1 MCIMSK
7 LHVNHIKS
15 FLENTFSEFIDI
27 ADLSK
32 KCKEEQHKNM
42 LSRALAAYAISI
54 LAPCSA
60 EIASRSIIDGYDD
73 NGVDAIFFDKVTK
86 SIWIVQSKFIE
97 SGNGGIDNG
106 DVLKFIAGMHD
117 LIDLRF
123 DRFNEKIKV
132 MSNDIIE
139 ALNDPFVKIQ
149 IVFAYTGSQ
158 LSSHNIQT
166 INDFLEELNDTSEL
180 AYFTDF
186 NLNQAHKGL
195 LGGIDGSPINVDITL
210 SNWGQIEEPYNAIY
224 GQISGVDLAH
234 WWITYKRKLFSEN
247 IRYFLG
253 SSDVNEE
260 ITNTIKNEPQNF
272 IFYNNGITVLCD
284 KIRKKPVGGSDK
296 TIGAFICEGISIVNG
311 AQTLGTIGSYFTSR
325 LEEESPLKVFV
336 KFISLENAPVGLAE
350 KITIAT
356 NTQNKVDKKDFIS
369 LDSEQE
375 RLKTELA
382 LEGICYHY
390 KRTDEKII
398 LDENNYSLEEA
409 TLSLATFNPD
419 VTLTVQ
425 AKREIGKLWEDRT
438 RKPYT
443 DLFNAN
449 LSATRLSRS
458 ILVYRKVLSSLRERI
473 MASNGREKGIYI
485 YGNLF
490 IAHMVFQSIPQ
501 HILEDYSFDFTQY
514 QENQVLS
521 LISDMIL
528 LVKDKVEELYP
539 NSMIPQ
545 MFRNFSKCR
554 HIKSEIEN
562 L

>member
-1 MCIMSK
+1 MSK

-15 FLENTFSEFIDI
+15 FLESSFSAYIDI
-27 ADLSK
+27 SDLSRK
-32 KCKEEQHKNM
+32 GVEEKHKNM

-54 LAPCSA
+54 LAPCNA
-60 EIASRSIIDGYDD
+60 ETASKAIIDGYDD
-73 NGVDAIFFDKVTK
+73 NGIDAIYYDKVAK
-86 SIWIVQSKFIE
+86 NIWIVQSKFID
-97 SGNGGIDNG
+97 SGNGAIDNG
-106 DVLKFIAGMHD
+106 DILKFVAGMHD
-117 LIDLRF
+117 LIDLKF
-123 DRFNEKIKV
+123 ERFNDKIKLT
-132 MSNDIIE
+132 SDDIIE

-149 IVFAYTGSQ
+149 IVFAYTGNQ
-158 LSSHNIQT
+158 LSSHNMQF

-195 LGGIDGSPINVDITL
+195 LGGIDGAPINVDITI

-224 GQISGVDLAH
+224 GQISGIDLAH

-247 IRYFLG
+247 IRNFLG

-260 ITNTIKNEPQNF
+260 IISTIKNEPQNF
-272 IFYNNGITVLCD
+272 IFYNNGITVLCE

-296 TIGAFICEGISIVNG
+296 TIGAFSCEGISIVNG
-311 AQTLGTIGSYFTSR
+311 AQTLGTIGTYFTSR
-325 LEEESPLKVFV
+325 LDEESPLKVFV
-336 KFISLENAPVGLAE
+336 KFISLENAPLGLSE

-382 LEGICYHY
+382 LEGIRYHY
-390 KRTDEKII
+390 KRTDERII
-398 LDENNYSLEEA
+398 LDEHNYTLEEA
-409 TLSLATFNPD
+409 TLSLATFNSD

-438 RKPYT
+438 KKPYT

-449 LSATRLSRS
+449 LSATRLSRT
-458 ILVYRKVLSSLRERI
+458 ILIYRKVLSCLREVI
-473 MASNGREKGIYI
+473 STSNGREKGIYV

-490 IAHMVFQSIPQ
+490 IAHMVFQCVPQ
-501 HILEDYSFDFTQY
+501 YNLDNYSFDFEKYMEDNINPTITRI
-514 QENQVLS
+514 
-521 LISDMIL
+521 ISNL
-528 LVKDKVEELYP
+528 KDKVEELYP
-539 NSMIPQ
+539 NSMTPQ

-554 HIKSEIEN
+554 HIKSEIEKM
-562 L
+562 